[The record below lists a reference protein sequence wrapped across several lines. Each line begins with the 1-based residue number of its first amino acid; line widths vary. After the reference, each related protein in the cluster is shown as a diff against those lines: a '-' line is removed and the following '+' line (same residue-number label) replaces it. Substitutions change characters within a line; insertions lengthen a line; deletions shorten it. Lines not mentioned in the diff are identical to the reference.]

1 MFVGDSVKNEIEKII
16 RNFRQA
22 LTLRLRFISHI
33 NLEEAMTPLAPP
45 MSTWGTV
52 PGVSS
57 VKYLYRTS
65 KGSSSVKKPRDQL
78 I

>member
-45 MSTWGTV
+45 MST
-52 PGVSS
+52 
-57 VKYLYRTS
+57 
-65 KGSSSVKKPRDQL
+65 
-78 I
+78 